1 MQLYFLK
8 RKRVEISFFSVLHYV
23 FIHKIHFQPAA
34 NNRRLFILSP
44 DSSKIFNLQQEMVLT
59 GQNNSFGG
67 KLLELKFKYSHIL
80 KRTDDFWSCWLLIK

>member
-1 MQLYFLK
+1 
-8 RKRVEISFFSVLHYV
+8 
-23 FIHKIHFQPAA
+23 
-34 NNRRLFILSP
+34 
-44 DSSKIFNLQQEMVLT
+44 MVLT